1 MASRRVHNPLQTIA
15 SVTRLSLLSSAVA
28 LALTAPWVV
37 HAQVQTTSTA
47 ATANKSYNIAAGP
60 LDRALTAFA
69 AFAGVPFSFEAS
81 LTQGKT
87 STGLQGAYSVREGF
101 QRLLMGTGLQ
111 AVVKPDG
118 SYTLQATPLSS
129 TDNSTPVKT
138 LSTLHAVDQLLDSSS
153 SYTVPEVSIGKGQQ
167 KLKDIPQSVSVL
179 TRQRMDD
186 QNLETLPDIVNNVT
200 GLTFSKSPGPGG
212 YISSRGFDIGTLQ
225 YDGVPLTRNTYSL
238 GSYLTEATTFYD
250 RVEVL
255 RGAAGLLQGANSP
268 GGAINFVR
276 KRGSSEPQLTLTG
289 KAGSWNRYAAEV
301 DAGSPLNN
309 EGTLRGRA
317 VASYEK
323 GDSFVDYVWN
333 REQYLYL
340 ALDYDISD
348 NTTLGVGAGSRKAH
362 FRPYFIGLPRYS
374 DGTDI
379 DLPRSTFTGSDWNR
393 GLTEQ
398 NTVNF
403 DIEHGFNEN
412 WQLKTSAMA
421 MEESNEAT
429 YQYMVGGVAA
439 NGSGSRYFD
448 YSTDFRSKFS
458 GVDIYLSGN
467 FQAWGIKHETII
479 GANYSKYTTDDAFA
493 AVRTPGANI
502 FNINHHRPW
511 LDFDSISAAGQ
522 VTSSQYDI
530 RQKGI
535 YGTWRVHVTDPLSL
549 ILGVRASWFDSSY
562 KAQYA
567 YNNEPDPS
575 SDYEES
581 LKSTGHVTPY
591 VGVVYAL
598 TPEWSTYASYSDV
611 FIPQVE
617 RTVSGS
623 TLDPIEGTN
632 LELGVKGEL
641 ANGRVNTSAAIFR
654 YDHENRA
661 VADIDAGEVCD
672 GSYCSI
678 ASGKVRSQGFEAEI
692 NGEVSAQLQVSAGY
706 TYNTTKY
713 LDDVDHEGEI
723 FSTWTPKHML
733 RLWAD
738 YALPGVLNSLSLGS
752 GVNAQSHTLSYDRQF
767 ELPGLAIWNARIGYR
782 LNDSVAFAVNVNN
795 VFDKKYYIPSYNAIA
810 ANNYYGDPR
819 NVMFTVKYTPKL

>member
-1 MASRRVHNPLQTIA
+1 MPSLF
-15 SVTRLSLLSSAVA
+15 RLSPFTRALLALRPINAGPTLA
-28 LALTAPWVV
+28 LALMLPLA
-37 HAQVQTTSTA
+37 AQVQA
-47 ATANKSYNIAAGP
+47 QEFEFNIPAQP
-60 LDRALTAFA
+60 LDAALQDFNKQANLQLLYNPAEINGLRNNAIKGRLSMRAAIENLLRDTGAGYRLEGEILTITVIQS
-69 AFAGVPFSFEAS
+69 GTTT
-81 LTQGKT
+81 LKT
-87 STGLQGAYSVREGF
+87 
-101 QRLLMGTGLQ
+101 
-111 AVVKPDG
+111 VK
-118 SYTLQATPLSS
+118 
-129 TDNSTPVKT
+129 V
-138 LSTLHAVDQLLDSSS
+138 VDQADLLDSSN
-153 SYTVPEVSIGKGQQ
+153 SYTVPSVSIGKGQQ
-167 KLKDIPQSVSVL
+167 KLKDIPQSISVL
-179 TRQRMDD
+179 TRERLDN
-186 QNLETLPDIVNNVT
+186 QNIESLPDIVNNVT

-225 YDGVPLTRNTYSL
+225 YDGVPMTRNTYSL
-238 GSYLTEATTFYD
+238 GSYLTEATKFYD
-250 RVEVL
+250 RVEIL

-276 KRGSSEPQLTLTG
+276 KRGSAAPQVTLTG
-289 KAGSWNRYAAEV
+289 KAGSWDRYGAEV

-323 GDSFVDYVWN
+323 GDSYIDYAWN
-333 REQYLYL
+333 WEQNLYL
-340 ALDYDISD
+340 ALDYDIAD
-348 NTTLGVGAGSRKAH
+348 TTTLGLGASSRKTH

-374 DGTDI
+374 DTTDI

-403 DIEHGFNEN
+403 DIEHSFNEN
-412 WQLKTSAMA
+412 WQLKTSLMT

-429 YQYMVGGVAA
+429 YQYMVAPVGIAA
-439 NGSGSRYFD
+439 NGSGARYFE

-458 GVDIYLSGN
+458 GADIYLSGN
-467 FQAWGIKHETII
+467 FQAWGVKHETII
-479 GANYSKYTTDDAFA
+479 GANYTKYTTDDAYA

-502 FNINHHRPW
+502 FDIDRHRPW

-535 YGTWRVHVTDPLSL
+535 YGTWRVHVTEPLSL
-549 ILGVRASWFDSSY
+549 ILGVRTSWFDSKY
-562 KAQYA
+562 NAQYA
-567 YNNEPDPS
+567 YENEPDPS

-611 FIPQVE
+611 FIPQIE

-678 ASGKVRSQGFEAEI
+678 ASGKVRSQGFETEI
-692 NGEVSAQLQVSAGY
+692 SGEISAQFQVSAGY

-713 LDDVDHEGEI
+713 LDDIDHEGGI

-733 RLWAD
+733 KLWAD
-738 YALPGVLNSLSLGS
+738 YTLPGVLNSFSLGG
-752 GVNAQSHTLSYDRQF
+752 GVNAQSHTLSYDRRF

-782 LNDSVAFAVNVNN
+782 LNDTVAFAVNVNN
-795 VFDKKYYIPSYNAIA
+795 VFDKKYYIPSYNAVS